1 MPDSAANTRPPHTAQ
16 RRNVCRT
23 ITAAVVGAVAGAV
36 ASTVVLGLLSADA
49 ARASEPP
56 PLPVESARVEV
67 LTAPS
72 PHWILVNDFNG
83 PGTADSK
90 VYLFDADTGRMLGM
104 LSTGIWRNV
113 VETASDLSTIYS
125 PETYYARGTRGERVD
140 TVTFYDGRTLAARGE
155 AVIPPRRASGL
166 PHRSYSGISD
176 DGRFVYV
183 ANMTPAYSVSV
194 VDTAAVAFAGEIETT
209 GCAMV
214 YPTGNRAFA
223 SLCGDGTLQNITI
236 DDAGALVARQRSP
249 RFFDPEQD
257 PVTEKAARIG
267 DVWYFVSF
275 NGMVH
280 AIDVSRPAPALAR
293 TWSLFSEAERADD
306 WRVGGIGLV
315 AAHADLR
322 RLFVIVNQDGP
333 HSHKNP
339 GKAVWVFDID
349 SGKRVQQI
357 DLLQP
362 AGAIAVSRDAE
373 PLLYA
378 TSMALPAIFVYDAR
392 TGQHLRTIEGP
403 PYTPTFVQVP

>member
-1 MPDSAANTRPPHTAQ
+1 MPDIAAATSSARSAFSAL
-16 RRNVCRT
+16 
-23 ITAAVVGAVAGAV
+23 IGAVL
-36 ASTVVLGLLSADA
+36 LGLLPAVPT
-49 ARASEPP
+49 RASELP
-56 PLPVESARVEV
+56 PLPVETARVER
-67 LTAPS
+67 LDSPS

-83 PGTADSK
+83 PGTVDSK
-90 VYLFDADTGRMLGM
+90 VYLYDADTGRMLGM
-104 LSTGIWRNV
+104 LSTGVWRNA
-113 VETASDLSTIYS
+113 VETASDFATIYS

-140 TVTFYDGRTLAARGE
+140 AVTFYDGRTLAVRGE

-194 VDTAAVAFAGEIETT
+194 VDTAAVAFASEIETT

-223 SLCGDGTLQNITI
+223 SLCGDGTLQNVTI
-236 DDAGALVARQRSP
+236 DDGGALVARHRSP

-257 PVTEKAARIG
+257 PVTEKAVRIG
-267 DVWYFVSF
+267 NVWYFVSF
-275 NGMVH
+275 NGVVH
-280 AIDVSRPAPALAR
+280 AIDVTEPVPALAQS
-293 TWSLFSEAERADD
+293 WSLFSDDERDQE
-306 WRVGGIGLV
+306 WRVGGIGLI

-339 GKAVWVFDID
+339 GKAVWVYDID
-349 SGKRVQQI
+349 SRKRLQQI
-357 DLLQP
+357 ELIEP
-362 AGAIAVSRDAE
+362 AGAIAVSRDDE

-392 TGQHLRTIEGP
+392 SGKHLRTIGGP